1 MSNGTNGMNGTEGP
15 ANGAP
20 AALGKVARSQV
31 RFMELA
37 REKAHAAPPLP
48 GTNGGYHVRGTPLA
62 RTAPAPAAPTPP
74 TTTPGSSG
82 S

>member
-1 MSNGTNGMNGTEGP
+1 
-15 ANGAP
+15 
-20 AALGKVARSQV
+20 
-31 RFMELA
+31 MELA

-48 GTNGGYHVRGTPLA
+48 GSNGGYHVRGTPLA
-62 RTAPAPAAPTPP
+62 RTDARAGGADSP